1 MCELITMLKRGSCL
15 ILLTLVAT
23 LLCLHSSSSAKVHSG
38 TWKQNTKWYYDTK
51 TKTITID
58 CKGKMADDFADHGEH
73 MEWHKWYIKARK
85 VVFKKGITYIGGGSF
100 INFQNL
106 EEVVL
111 PEGLETIGAFS
122 FADTYG
128 LKRIKFPSTVK
139 RINYGAFSFSGLRTL
154 CLQNVEWIG
163 RDAFIGTNIKKVT
176 IPPSCKTIKGYS
188 FRYCSKLK
196 RVEIENGLK
205 VINAGMF
212 CGSGVEEVVLPASVT
227 KIGAKAFYWYSS
239 EEATVKRVT
248 INSTKIKKWGKNI
261 FGKAR
266 KDLVI
271 RVPKSK
277 KKEYTKALREG
288 GLPEYVKIV
297 GK

>member
-1 MCELITMLKRGSCL
+1 MGRMLGRMGCF
-15 ILLTLVAT
+15 LLVSLVAT

-38 TWKQNTKWYYDTK
+38 TWKQNTKWYYDTN

-73 MEWHKWYIKARK
+73 MEWRKWYMKAKK
-85 VVFKKGITYIGGGSF
+85 VVFKKGVTYIGGGAF
-100 INFQNL
+100 HNFRKL

-111 PEGLETIGAFS
+111 PEGVISIGASAFWNTPNLKRIQFPSTLKKIGKDAFDGSGLEIIHLQNIKEIGVGAFS
-122 FADTYG
+122 
-128 LKRIKFPSTVK
+128 
-139 RINYGAFSFSGLRTL
+139 
-154 CLQNVEWIG
+154 
-163 RDAFIGTNIKKVT
+163 GTNIKRVT
-176 IPPSCKTIKGYS
+176 IPSNCTNLKPYAFISC
-188 FRYCSKLK
+188 FEMK
-196 RVEIENGLK
+196 RVKIEKGIK
-205 VINAGMF
+205 VIRNSVFARTGIE
-212 CGSGVEEVVLPASVT
+212 SVTIPASVT
-227 KIGAKAFYWYSS
+227 KIENDAFWAFSP
-239 EEATVKRVT
+239 EESKLKSVS